1 RHYPCTVRSNS
12 SLRPS
17 RLGAAVE
24 KYSIDRVLV
33 AGALHPWQLASM
45 RFRKGSVNWVIWKV
59 RTLSLSVIVHQ
70 ATYDRITALTDDL
83 VRSKANFIVT
93 WAIPVT
99 QVVKDATSTIPV
111 VMAGGRAY
119 GWRIVSFRVLLGV
132 AGNISGPEAVVIT
145 TIVEERL

>member
-1 RHYPCTVRSNS
+1 
-12 SLRPS
+12 
-17 RLGAAVE
+17 
-24 KYSIDRVLV
+24 
-33 AGALHPWQLASM
+33 M

-111 VMAGGRAY
+111 VMAGGWQS
-119 GWRIVSFRVLLGV
+119 GWRLVSLRVL
-132 AGNISGPEAVVIT
+132 
-145 TIVEERL
+145 